1 MSTNQTNLGFDA
13 LIGDDA
19 ELTQSFISKRIDA
32 LSARVLSLATLG
44 TGIEMFLVYLA
55 QAKTLN
61 LTASTIFIAL
71 VLTAEL
77 ALVLLALFS
86 QFGKVAAGIFAVV
99 VFFTLCTWPIQTF
112 DTQQLDNPPTPWV
125 YEALGVAGI
134 AATLSLPVG
143 WAMAYLIATPVI
155 WIVIRESTSASQ
167 FQQWDSLLGAIYVL
181 LFSSSVS
188 AIVVM
193 LRTSAKRADLAG
205 QQAAQVAAQS
215 ARTDAIER
223 ERSRVDALVHDQ
235 VLTTLIVA
243 SQAKTETDS
252 KSVTTMSQN
261 AIDKLM
267 TFSSTQLGEDSP
279 ITVKSLFE
287 SLKTIAENAPTP
299 VLVDMGDTTDVE
311 VPAEV
316 AAAFSEATIQA
327 LANSVQHAGR
337 GVTREVILRVD
348 GQDVKVV
355 VQDNGKG
362 FRASRVS
369 KDRLGI
375 KLSIRDRM
383 DSVGGKAKVDTL
395 PNKGCKIVLIWSQ
408 A

>member
-1 MSTNQTNLGFDA
+1 LSGNQSSLGFDA
-13 LIGDDA
+13 FTADDL

-44 TGIEMFLVYLA
+44 TGIEMFLVYLS

-61 LTASTIFIAL
+61 TTASTVFIAL

-77 ALVLLALFS
+77 ALVLFSLFT
-86 QFGKVAAGIFAVV
+86 QFGKVAAGIFAVI
-99 VFFTLCTWPIQTF
+99 VFFTLCTWPMQIF
-112 DTQQLDNPPTPWV
+112 GTQQAENPPTPWV

-143 WAMAYLIATPVI
+143 WAIAYVVVTPVI
-155 WIVIRESTSASQ
+155 WVVIRESTSASQ
-167 FQQWDSLLGAIYVL
+167 FQHWDSLLGAIYVL

-188 AIVVM
+188 AIVVL
-193 LRTSAKRADLAG
+193 LRNSAKRADLAG

-215 ARTDAIER
+215 ARIDAIER

-252 KSVTTMSQN
+252 KSVTAMSQN

-267 TFSSTQLGEDSP
+267 TFSSTQLGDDSP

-287 SLKTIAENAPTP
+287 SLKSIAENVPAPI
-299 VLVDMGDTTDVE
+299 LVDMGDTTDVE
-311 VPAEV
+311 VPSEV

-348 GQDVKVV
+348 GQEVKVV

-383 DSVGGKAKVDTL
+383 HSVGGKAKVDTL
-395 PNKGCKIVLIWSQ
+395 PNKGCKIILIWSQ